1 MKTTGDEKD
10 KSFFNARQRRHIT
23 IATLIVNI
31 FLVIAGFIVE
41 PPGVIDSSVL
51 TAVGELGAFAALITG
66 FETNF
71 GFNNKHK
78 QNNYEE

>member
-31 FLVIAGFIVE
+31 CLVIAGFIVE
-41 PPGVIDSSVL
+41 PPGIIDGSVL
-51 TAVGELGAFAALITG
+51 TAVGELGAFTALITG

-71 GFNNKHK
+71 GFNKRK
-78 QNNYEE
+78 QNDYEE